1 MHDGYQV
8 LRFEN
13 NSKSKDL
20 YLIGNEMNSRIGT
33 GNYDKER
40 TKFNIKYKKL
50 EKDNLYQDV
59 KYKLESRNIE
69 YLHKTKTNLLN
80 GVTISS
86 GPEFFMTLGLPFKE
100 TYRKYKTGK
109 KEGQNI
115 WTPDIKS
122 KNDISK
128 EVIKYFDE
136 SYNFLKELVG
146 EENIVM
152 AQVHFDE
159 DTPHLQVYF
168 LPVVN
173 EVKRKCYQRD
183 KNGVYKYLKAV
194 MNFGTKWY
202 DLNFV
207 KVYNKMTNF
216 TNPNERKKEMS
227 FYTPEEFQKFL
238 SVENDV
244 KFICA
249 FQTLFYYGL
258 RNGELRGLTW
268 NDINFRESCLSVNK
282 NITKTPDPI
291 TGKPYTVSSPKTMSS
306 YRTIPIPN
314 FLLEYYKDLYDNCSS
329 YYNFNDNWYV
339 FGNIDPLPETTLR
352 DEKTK
357 NAFKAGVKDTSV
369 HDFRHSCASL
379 LIDSGANITLVAKY
393 LGHSKIDETLNTYSH
408 IYQNRLENIVQLIE
422 VQNTKPLESKQKE
435 LPEPKETIID
445 YEDAEYYA
453 YDEDLDN
460 KKRR

>member
-1 MHDGYQV
+1 MAIRQV
-8 LRFEN
+8 
-13 NSKSKDL
+13 KSKYATKDGRTWVVDITYRDYLGRPRRYHSKKFATRREAKDHEAEYKVNIKNMTEFTDL
-20 YLIGNEMNSRIGT
+20 TFKQLIDEHYKYQQDKVKSTTLYNYRNMMPYLEPL
-33 GNYDKER
+33 
-40 TKFNIKYKKL
+40 FNIKVESFNIRHFELWRQYMNEKK
-50 EKDNLYQDV
+50 
-59 KYKLESRNIE
+59 
-69 YLHKTKTNLLN
+69 
-80 GVTISS
+80 IS
-86 GPEFFMTLGLPFKE
+86 TR
-100 TYRKYKTGK
+100 Y
-109 KEGQNI
+109 
-115 WTPDIKS
+115 
-122 KNDISK
+122 
-128 EVIKYFDE
+128 
-136 SYNFLKELVG
+136 
-146 EENIVM
+146 
-152 AQVHFDE
+152 
-159 DTPHLQVYF
+159 
-168 LPVVN
+168 
-173 EVKRKCYQRD
+173 

-249 FQTLFYYGL
+249 FQTLFYCGL

-268 NDINFRESCLSVNK
+268 NDINFRKSCLSVNK

-314 FLLEYYKDLYDNCSS
+314 FLLEYYKDLYDDCSS
-329 YYNFNDNWYV
+329 YYNFNDSWYV

-352 DEKTK
+352 DRKTK
-357 NAFKAGVKDTSV
+357 NAFKAGVKDIRV

-408 IYQNRLENIVQLIE
+408 MYQNRLENIVQIIE
-422 VQNTKPLESKQKE
+422 IQNTKLLESKQKE
-435 LPEPKETIID
+435 LTEPKETIID
-445 YEDAEYYA
+445 YEDTEYYD

-460 KKRR
+460 KKEDDLVL